1 MKYFGQGRGLEYL
14 GTDELLTW
22 HHQSL
27 RVLEEVGVAIRY
39 EPALVLLREAG
50 CDICKKT
57 GIVRIPPYVVEK
69 ALTLAPGRF
78 VLGGRDPSCD
88 IYVGGNE
95 VHVTAGGSCVNMLD
109 LKSGEHR
116 PATYGDLEDMVRLQD
131 ALEYLEA
138 CPSPVSPSDVPKSG
152 LYIKVFEG
160 MVRNTGKH
168 LINQAE
174 SAEEVQDHVDIMEAA
189 AGSRE
194 KVLKRNLVSFVCCF
208 KSPLIYGN
216 TNCEVLFE
224 CARQGLPILVETDP
238 ISGATAPVTLSG
250 LLVQQNA
257 ELLFAITLAQL
268 VNPGTPVL
276 YTNAPTVMD
285 MRTGDVSEGCPERSL
300 FYIYCAQ
307 LCRFYDIPC
316 CGVAGTT
323 DSKCNDIQSG
333 IEKASTLLATALAGY
348 NLNYDAAGSI
358 NSVLTTSLEGMVID
372 NEYYG
377 YVKRILNGVDFSVEK
392 VADSVEVIERVA
404 HSGKSFLSERHTK
417 ENLRR
422 EHWIPEVTDRRRYEI
437 FEQSNNG
444 GIIDFARQKVEQI
457 LNEHSPLPLPSGAGE
472 KITEIVERAQAR

>member
-1 MKYFGQGRGLEYL
+1 
-14 GTDELLTW
+14 
-22 HHQSL
+22 
-27 RVLEEVGVAIRY
+27 
-39 EPALVLLREAG
+39 
-50 CDICKKT
+50 
-57 GIVRIPPYVVEK
+57 
-69 ALTLAPGRF
+69 
-78 VLGGRDPSCD
+78 
-88 IYVGGNE
+88 
-95 VHVTAGGSCVNMLD
+95 
-109 LKSGEHR
+109 
-116 PATYGDLEDMVRLQD
+116 
-131 ALEYLEA
+131 
-138 CPSPVSPSDVPKSG
+138 
-152 LYIKVFEG
+152 
-160 MVRNTGKH
+160 
-168 LINQAE
+168 
-174 SAEEVQDHVDIMEAA
+174 
-189 AGSRE
+189 
-194 KVLKRNLVSFVCCF
+194 
-208 KSPLIYGN
+208 
-216 TNCEVLFE
+216 VLFE
-224 CARQGLPILVETDP
+224 CARQGLPILAETDP

-377 YVKRILNGVDFSVEK
+377 YVKRILNGADFSVETA
-392 VADSVEVIERVA
+392 ADSVEVIERVA
-404 HSGKSFLSERHTK
+404 HSGKSFLSKRHTK

-422 EHWIPEVTDRRRYEI
+422 EHWMPDVTDRRRYEI
-437 FEQSNNG
+437 FKQSNSG

-457 LNEHSPLPLPSGAGE
+457 LAEHSPLPLPSGASE
-472 KITEIVERAQAR
+472 KIAEIVERAQSR

>member
-1 MKYFGQGRGLEYL
+1 MQYYGQGRGLEYL
-14 GTDELLTW
+14 THEELLSW

-27 RVLEEVGVAIRY
+27 RVLEEVGVTIGY
-39 EPALVLLREAG
+39 EPALVLLRDAG
-50 CDICKKT
+50 CDVSSQT
-57 GIVRIPPYVVEK
+57 GVVRIPQHVVER
-69 ALTLAPGRF
+69 ALALAPGRF
-78 VLGGRDPSCD
+78 MLGGRDPSWD
-88 IYVGGNE
+88 IFVGGNE
-95 VHVTAGGSCVNMLD
+95 VHVTAGGSCVNMID
-109 LKSGEHR
+109 LQNGEHR
-116 PATYGDLEDMVRLQD
+116 PATYGDLEDIVRLQD

-138 CPSPVSPSDVPKSG
+138 CPSPVSPSDIPKSG

-174 SAEEVQDHVDIMEAA
+174 SREEVQDHIDILEAA
-189 AGSRE
+189 IGSRE
-194 KVLKRNLVSFVCCF
+194 QVLKRNLVSFVCCF

-224 CARQGLPILVETDP
+224 CARHGLPILVETDP
-238 ISGATAPVTLSG
+238 ISGATAPVNLAG

-307 LCRFYDIPC
+307 LCRFYDIPS

-323 DSKCNDIQSG
+323 DSKSNDIQSG
-333 IEKASTLLATALAGY
+333 IEKASTLITTALSGY

-372 NEYYG
+372 NELYG
-377 YVKRILNGVDFSVEK
+377 YIKRILEGVDFSVET
-392 VADSVEVIERVA
+392 VADSLEVIERIA
-404 HSGKSFLSERHTK
+404 HSGKSFLTERHTK
-417 ENLRR
+417 ENLRT
-422 EHWIPEVTDRRRYEI
+422 EHWIPSVTDRRRYEI
-437 FEQSNNG
+437 FEQSDKR
-444 GIIDFARQKVEQI
+444 GIIDFAKEKVKQI
-457 LNEHSPLPLPSGAGE
+457 LDEHRPLPLPSGASE
-472 KITEIVERAQAR
+472 KITAVVERAQGR